1 MPKFYQEKRLKPL
14 HIQLIRLRWMG
25 YETADIAAKTGY
37 TPDQINR
44 ILKDQDALNVF
55 ADLQAQVL
63 DTSGEV
69 IQALQLDAII
79 AQKRIADL
87 IYSSNDAVALRA
99 SQDVLDRAGHVPVKR
114 VAIMQTTRVEKDYE
128 GLNDAQIKQKLLED
142 LSDETSTA
150 PPGVIIN

>member
-25 YETADIAAKTGY
+25 YDTADIAAKTGY

-55 ADLQAQVL
+55 SDLQAQVL

-79 AQKRIADL
+79 AQKRISDL
-87 IYSSNDAVALRA
+87 MFSGDDRVALMA
-99 SQDVLDRAGHVPVKR
+99 SKDVLDRAGFVPIKR
-114 VAIMQTTRVEKDYE
+114 IAVTTATRVEKDYD

-142 LSDETSTA
+142 LTADEDVPAGT
-150 PPGVIIN
+150 IIN